1 MECEEVRNRL
11 ADHLN
16 GGLEAQDT
24 SSRAA
29 LVEHLAGCAAC
40 RAEAEALEDVWARL
54 GEIPADLMNP
64 AAMRERFDEMLDAY
78 QQGLEDR
85 RPARLWNGVN
95 ARLEWRRPIVQTML
109 AAALLVVGVVAGG
122 AFDRLL
128 PKPAPVPD
136 ANLTELR
143 RELHDV
149 REMLTLSL
157 MQQQSATERL
167 RGVSWSNEIDQP
179 GNEIVSALLDTLL
192 HDQNVN
198 VRLAAVDALRRFSAQ
213 DSVRKGTVQALADA
227 ASSPL
232 VQVALIDFMVE
243 TKDTE
248 AVATLRRISRDS
260 MVNEA
265 VRGRAVQGL
274 ERLGS

>member
-64 AAMRERFDEMLDAY
+64 AAMRERFDEMLDGY